1 MRLTLSITALAFLA
15 SGCDQSSQPA
25 PKPQIKVQSAEQK
38 RMHQL
43 NEMDRAI
50 TLKRAIYD
58 SGFTCKRIERSG
70 YVQDHGNLSMW
81 TAHCADKRDWAIFV
95 GPDSSVQVRPC
106 KDLAQLKLPACII
119 RDDKKDA
126 PAT

>member
-15 SGCDQSSQPA
+15 SGCDQSSPPA

-95 GPDSSVQVRPC
+95 GPYSRVLVRPC
-106 KDLAQLKLPACII
+106 KYLAQLKLPA
-119 RDDKKDA
+119 
-126 PAT
+126 